1 VFQNEAR
8 QIRFLASSAVWLLG
22 LFCGM
27 WFESVS
33 QKEIEFVSCKK
44 ASELAVFGF
53 GACFGEPGVLNNLS
67 ISSA

>member
-1 VFQNEAR
+1 MQ
-8 QIRFLASSAVWLLG
+8 
-22 LFCGM
+22 
-27 WFESVS
+27 FESVS

-44 ASELAVFGF
+44 APELAVFGF